1 MTNFIYVEVC
11 DLVQKLQETPF
22 PGEISAN
29 SGNQLEN
36 NELKIIRNLKF
47 LKVGK
52 TPWSFGCSL
61 NIIIITITRLDYS
74 QKFIQQ
80 I

>member
-1 MTNFIYVEVC
+1 MWRF
-11 DLVQKLQETPF
+11 QETPF
-22 PGEISAN
+22 PGETSVN

-36 NELKIIRNLKF
+36 YELKIIRNLKF

-52 TPWSFGCSL
+52 TSWSLECSL
-61 NIIIITITRLDYS
+61 NIIIIIITRLDYS